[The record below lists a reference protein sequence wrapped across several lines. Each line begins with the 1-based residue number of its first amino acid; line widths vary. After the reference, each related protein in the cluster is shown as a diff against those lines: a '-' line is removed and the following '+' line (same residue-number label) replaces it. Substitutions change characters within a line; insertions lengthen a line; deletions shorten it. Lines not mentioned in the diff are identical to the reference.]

1 MSTTTSPVTHT
12 DVAEVNSASENGVQL
27 PEAEDMGSAK
37 STVPI
42 RIAARKLSGIKCIDE
57 SLNFFI
63 IVKDHRAAKQEL

>member
-1 MSTTTSPVTHT
+1 
-12 DVAEVNSASENGVQL
+12 VAAVNSASSKGVQV
-27 PEAEDMGSAK
+27 PDAEDTGSAK

-63 IVKDHRAAKQEL
+63 IVKDHRAAKRGL